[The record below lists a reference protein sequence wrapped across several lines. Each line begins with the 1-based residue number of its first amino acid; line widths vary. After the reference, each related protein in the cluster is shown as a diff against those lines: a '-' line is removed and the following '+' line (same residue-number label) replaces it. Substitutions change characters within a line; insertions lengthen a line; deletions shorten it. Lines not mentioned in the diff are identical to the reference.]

1 MLLAVLAGLNFLLAA
16 AASAPAH
23 PCPGPAGLYTGV
35 AGSPDGTQSDVTVN
49 LTCAGGQYQAQFFTP
64 SGDFNGAAVSFAD
77 SHLTARIDTGVAL
90 GNVDL
95 TQAGDR
101 LAGSFDVGGERGTL
115 SLTRKGSPLA
125 GDAMTP
131 RLDLTADQWREDVRA
146 MAVELPKLHANA
158 FYSLSRREFD
168 AEVAALDRRA
178 GSADGDEMWVGLQQI
193 AKSIGDGHTGVGA
206 PPDRRV
212 LPIEIG
218 RFGKD
223 FRITA
228 VGPGLSA
235 ALGARIVKVGGMP
248 IDQVWTKVM
257 TLTARQ
263 ELAPLR
269 EGDALIYLAR
279 GYTLHGL
286 GVTAD
291 RNHARYTLRDDAGRL
306 FDIDVAGSGPGETV
320 TMTSGHTQTALR
332 FEKPGDPFWCENQP
346 VDRALYCDWRSYQ
359 DLGGRARAMFAMVDA
374 ARPAKLIIDM
384 RDNGGG
390 DNTVGYAALVKPIA
404 ARSDLNARGRLYV
417 LVGPLTFSAAM
428 NNAAQFQDETR
439 AILVGQTIGERPN
452 SYQEPRQFRLPN
464 SHLVVRASTRWYAFR
479 KQGPNVVAP
488 DKEIIPTWSDVRS
501 GRDPVLEWV
510 LSQPRAARGSRSAP
524 KVRS

>member
-1 MLLAVLAGLNFLLAA
+1 MLLAVFAALNLLLATTSSTIA
-16 AASAPAH
+16 D
-23 PCPGPAGLYTGV
+23 PCAGPAGFYSGV
-35 AGSPDGTQSDVTVN
+35 AASPDGSRSEITVN
-49 LTCAGGQYQAQFFTP
+49 LLCDGGRYKAQFFTP
-64 SGDFNGAAVSFAD
+64 SGDFNGTAVAYASG
-77 SHLTARIDTGVAL
+77 HLTARIDTGVAL
-90 GNVDL
+90 GDVDL
-95 TQAGDR
+95 TQVGDR
-101 LAGSFDVGGERGTL
+101 LAGRFDVGGERGSL
-115 SLTRKGSPLA
+115 ALTRQGAALA
-125 GDAMTP
+125 ADAMTP
-131 RLDLTADQWREDVRA
+131 RLDLTAAQWREDVRA
-146 MAVELPKLHANA
+146 LAVGLSKLHANA
-158 FYSLSRREFD
+158 FSSLSRSDFD

-178 GSADGDEMWVGLQQI
+178 GAANGDEMWVGLQQI

-206 PPDRRV
+206 PPDRRL

-228 VGPGLSA
+228 VGPGLHA

-248 IDQVWTKVM
+248 IDKVWARVM
-257 TLTARQ
+257 TLTPRQ

-269 EGDALIYLAR
+269 EGDALAYLAR
-279 GYTLHGL
+279 GYALHGL

-291 RNHARYTLRDDAGRL
+291 RNHARYTLKDDTGRL
-306 FDIDVAGSGPGETV
+306 FNVDVAALGPGETV
-320 TMTSGHTQTALR
+320 TMTSGHAQTALR
-332 FEKPGDPFWCENQP
+332 FEKPGDPFWCQIRP
-346 VDRALYCDWRSYQ
+346 ADRALYCGWRSYQ
-359 DLGGRARAMFAMVDA
+359 DLGAKARDMFAMVDA
-374 ARPAKLIIDM
+374 AKPAKLIIDM

-390 DNTVGYAALVKPIA
+390 DNTVGYAALVKPIE
-404 ARSDLNARGRLYV
+404 ARRDLNARGRLYV

-464 SHLVVRASTRWYAFR
+464 SHLIVRASTLWYAFR

-488 DKEIIPTWSDVRS
+488 DKEIIPTWNEVRS

-510 LSQPRAARGSRSAP
+510 LSQPTG
-524 KVRS
+524 